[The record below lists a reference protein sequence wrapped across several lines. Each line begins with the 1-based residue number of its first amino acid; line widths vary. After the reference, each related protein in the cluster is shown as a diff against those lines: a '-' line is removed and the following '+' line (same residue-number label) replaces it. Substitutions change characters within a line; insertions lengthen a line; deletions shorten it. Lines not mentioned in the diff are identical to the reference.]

1 MTTRALTPEDFVV
14 TYDENH
20 TFQFFE
26 DEDGNGVYGYGHYD
40 KQTFATAVNYYDNL
54 CDGERYFDLCDVYT
68 FEDVNHGYARAD
80 DDNVYGEW
88 ALRFCKAE
96 DEYASPVTW
105 LSR

>member
-14 TYDENH
+14 TYDENR

-26 DEDGNGVYGYGHYD
+26 DEDGNGVYGYGHHD
-40 KQTFATAVNYYDNL
+40 KQTFATAVNYYDKL
-54 CDGERYFDLCDVYT
+54 GLGDDYWSFMKPYA
-68 FEDVNHGYARAD
+68 EDNVNHGYARAD
-80 DDNVYGEW
+80 DVNVYGDW

-105 LSR
+105 VSR